1 MLELLQENLKK
12 TYAIRRKAIELQDQI
27 FEKEGF
33 TIINGHPYWVHD
45 KKAYYI
51 FMLINITGR
60 FIQNPHILKE
70 ITEAV
75 VRIVDFSNVD
85 KILTLEA
92 MGLHVGTALSL
103 KTNKPLTIAGKVKYR
118 DEITNWEPPYQMFI
132 EKKTG
137 YSASRLYIND
147 IIPHERIL
155 LIDSIIS
162 TGGSFVATIKKLQE
176 YSVEIVDAIAVIEK
190 ADYDGV
196 ERVKR
201 ETGVDVKTLVK
212 VNIRDV
218 VERDNTLLTYN
229 DVEIN
234 PDVLQQ
240 ISA

>member
-1 MLELLQENLKK
+1 
-12 TYAIRRKAIELQDQI
+12 
-27 FEKEGF
+27 
-33 TIINGHPYWVHD
+33 
-45 KKAYYI
+45 
-51 FMLINITGR
+51 
-60 FIQNPHILKE
+60 
-70 ITEAV
+70 
-75 VRIVDFSNVD
+75 
-85 KILTLEA
+85 
-92 MGLHVGTALSL
+92 
-103 KTNKPLTIAGKVKYR
+103 
-118 DEITNWEPPYQMFI
+118 MFI

-137 YSASRLYIND
+137 YSASKLYIND

-176 YSVEIVDAIAVIEK
+176 YSVEIVDAIAIIEK

-201 ETGVDVKTLVK
+201 ETGVDVKTLVR

-229 DVEIN
+229 DVEVN